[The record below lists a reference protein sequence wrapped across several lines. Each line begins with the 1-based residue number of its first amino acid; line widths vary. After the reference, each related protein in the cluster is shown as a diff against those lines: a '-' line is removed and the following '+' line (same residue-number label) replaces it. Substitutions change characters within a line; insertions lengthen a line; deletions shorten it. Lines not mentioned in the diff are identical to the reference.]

1 MRAVTYAR
9 PLLLSAL
16 IGALGLTPVSAQG
29 RPFVEWA
36 GELSLVRSGAGDTT
50 WNTSRVAGGIQDE
63 GRSGWTLAA
72 ERHRRGDRRD
82 WVGQA
87 SGFRRTGAWIVSG
100 AVGLAADPDFLY
112 RRSLE
117 GELARIVGGGFV
129 AHGGYR
135 HLQFR
140 DATVH
145 LIEPAVSWYLRGHEV
160 QARAFLVRNTATD
173 EQSATVLLR
182 ASVEASPRV
191 RLAGGAALGS
201 RIFDAAA
208 VGTNADG
215 WIAFG
220 FARLAV
226 TPRLSVVVGA
236 GGAHEEPLFEQR
248 TVSLGARWTF

>member
-1 MRAVTYAR
+1 MRAVINAHA
-9 PLLLSAL
+9 LLLSVL
-16 IGALGLTPVSAQG
+16 VGTVGLTPVSAQG

-50 WNTSRVAGGIQDE
+50 WDMSRAAGGIQDE

-82 WVGQA
+82 WVAQA
-87 SGFRRTGAWIVSG
+87 SGFRRAGAWIVSG
-100 AVGLAADPDFLY
+100 TAGVAAEPEFLY

-117 GELARIVGGGFV
+117 GELARIVGSGFV

-135 HLQFR
+135 HMQFR

-145 LIEPAVSWYLRGHEV
+145 LIQPAVSWYLRGHEL
-160 QARAFLVRNTATD
+160 QARAFFVRNTATD

-220 FARLAV
+220 FARLLV
-226 TPRLSVVVGA
+226 TPRLSIVVGA
-236 GGAHEEPLFEQR
+236 GAAHEEPLFEQR